1 MSLGFVDSDND
12 SENIDI
18 PDNMEATSIN
28 TSPTAKR
35 LKVNDDNEDI
45 IHEAV
50 QIKNDEILAIELQ
63 QRLEEEAANDM
74 MEESELENS
83 KREGKHDGTIEEFT
97 DQTSIIEHIEKKTD
111 NSNQFF
117 IVMRRKVSFNRV
129 LSLWQREAK
138 KSSPAQKL
146 TVRYVGEDGID
157 TGALSREFLT
167 DCMDNMRLVMFPGGL
182 THHTTSRMEVSTH
195 ADRWLL

>member
-129 LSLWQREAK
+129 LSLWQREARNHHLHRNLQFATLVK
-138 KSSPAQKL
+138 
-146 TVRYVGEDGID
+146 T
-157 TGALSREFLT
+157 ALILVHFPENFLQT
-167 DCMDNMRLVMFPGGL
+167 AWTIC
-182 THHTTSRMEVSTH
+182 
-195 ADRWLL
+195 A